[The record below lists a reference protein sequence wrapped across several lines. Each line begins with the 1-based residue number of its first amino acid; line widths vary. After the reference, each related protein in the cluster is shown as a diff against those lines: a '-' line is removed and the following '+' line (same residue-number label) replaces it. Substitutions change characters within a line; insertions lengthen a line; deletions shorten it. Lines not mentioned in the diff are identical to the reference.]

1 MKYTQ
6 AREIVESALDAL
18 LNEALVDEPIGPT
31 WRPSHKAPKPTSPRP
46 TAKPKKPLTY
56 PINDPRSEDWI
67 PGGVP
72 TSPPVSPI
80 KEMATPKVEKKLK
93 DYKNQSEY
101 MRKKRSQERYPLGHQ
116 KKGVSMKSDAV
127 KKLRDL
133 IDHHGT
139 QAVLHGQNYNST
151 MDANSRAQSYAH
163 HEAKSDAIKAH
174 KALTGKDYFG
184 KKPRK
189 GAKAPAAQSI
199 KTDASHY
206 ARRSGPGGFRW

>member
-31 WRPSHKAPKPTSPRP
+31 WRPSHKAPKPTKPTSPRP

-80 KEMATPKVEKKLK
+80 KEALVGKKVKKPNSKAAKKVKHTSYSNERPSTPE
-93 DYKNQSEY
+93 DTAAWY
-101 MRKKRSQERYPLGHQ
+101 RSQPQR
-116 KKGVSMKSDAV
+116 SDG
-127 KKLRDL
+127 LREPVPDV
-133 IDHHGT
+133 GW
-139 QAVLHGQNYNST
+139 
-151 MDANSRAQSYAH
+151 
-163 HEAKSDAIKAH
+163 K
-174 KALTGKDYFG
+174 
-184 KKPRK
+184 
-189 GAKAPAAQSI
+189 
-199 KTDASHY
+199 
-206 ARRSGPGGFRW
+206 PGGGMPRF